1 MERYLITQ
9 SIISSWSYMHDCFD
23 GCEDDAREDFL
34 NALNRVKKEPS
45 QAMLNGLAFED
56 EVYRCAAGAPRKRHQ
71 NWEPGIQMVAKIIR
85 GAPVQVRVS
94 RELSV
99 CGMTFLVYGIL
110 DALKDGTIYDVK
122 FLNKSLGSTEVYGKY
137 LQSAQHPFYFYLV
150 PEAEEFSYL
159 ISDGQDLYIETYRPE
174 ICRTAAEIIEEFIS
188 SITASGHLDL
198 YKEKWLA
205 K

>member
-1 MERYLITQ
+1 
-9 SIISSWSYMHDCFD
+9 
-23 GCEDDAREDFL
+23 
-34 NALNRVKKEPS
+34 
-45 QAMLNGLAFED
+45 
-56 EVYRCAAGAPRKRHQ
+56 
-71 NWEPGIQMVAKIIR
+71 
-85 GAPVQVRVS
+85 
-94 RELSV
+94 
-99 CGMTFLVYGIL
+99 MTFLVYGIL